1 MSVPD
6 WAHYKGM
13 NDRFAALGPL
23 SAAIWK
29 ERLMFTMQKC
39 REKPLHSEAFTFDFA
54 MENNLQVCPRGS
66 SGTVGLRACLVSATL
81 LGISQSNVSIAEVVA
96 APGLPKPRAA
106 VEHAARQ
113 ESWLLSRGYFDGAG

>member
-54 MENNLQVCPRGS
+54 MENNLQVR
-66 SGTVGLRACLVSATL
+66 R
-81 LGISQSNVSIAEVVA
+81 
-96 APGLPKPRAA
+96 RAA
-106 VEHAARQ
+106 
-113 ESWLLSRGYFDGAG
+113 